1 MSEILPM
8 KDPQDESSN
17 DLSVQLNR
25 GQSGSSEENQI
36 YKKASFRISCISS
49 FLIHTI
55 IFLWVFIFSA
65 ETESRF
71 YGSGTA
77 VSLIGADEIPGGSAK
92 GKSGDVIP
100 RERKKVEIEK
110 IVVKKKILKKKQKT
124 LAKPILKK
132 KEKVRIISPEKKKKV
147 KKPKKKVKKAKIKVQ
162 KKTKKKIQNLSKK
175 RKPKKRIR
183 KKKKRRRRK
192 KKKINA
198 GQKRYQAYLKK
209 FEKKTRNEKK
219 NTKKPKQFKL
229 AQKENR
235 GKVQEGKSNKVKPKV
250 GYRGDGGGDG
260 QGGGSIQPSTGGIGN
275 VDTALKKFYG
285 TLIARIS
292 NFTEFPP
299 IGGIDS
305 LRVQFAVDIYR
316 NGKFRN
322 LRIEKYSGNK
332 TYDLSAKN
340 AILRA
345 FDPLVPAFPEAL
357 KEKMLQIGFRFCGAG
372 ICR

>member
-1 MSEILPM
+1 M

-92 GKSGDVIP
+92 GKSGDVIL
-100 RERKKVEIEK
+100 RGRKKVETEK
-110 IVVKKKILKKKQKT
+110 IVVKKKIPKKKQKTLVKPILKKKEKIVVKKKTFKKKQKT

-147 KKPKKKVKKAKIKVQ
+147 KKAKIKVQ
-162 KKTKKKIQNLSKK
+162 KKTEKKIQNLSKK

-192 KKKINA
+192 KKKINE

-209 FEKKTRNEKK
+209 FEKKN
-219 NTKKPKQFKL
+219 
-229 AQKENR
+229 KE
-235 GKVQEGKSNKVKPKV
+235 
-250 GYRGDGGGDG
+250 
-260 QGGGSIQPSTGGIGN
+260 
-275 VDTALKKFYG
+275 
-285 TLIARIS
+285 
-292 NFTEFPP
+292 
-299 IGGIDS
+299 
-305 LRVQFAVDIYR
+305 
-316 NGKFRN
+316 
-322 LRIEKYSGNK
+322 
-332 TYDLSAKN
+332 
-340 AILRA
+340 
-345 FDPLVPAFPEAL
+345 
-357 KEKMLQIGFRFCGAG
+357 
-372 ICR
+372 

>member
-92 GKSGDVIP
+92 GKSGDVIL
-100 RERKKVEIEK
+100 RGRKKVETEK
-110 IVVKKKILKKKQKT
+110 IVVKKKIPKKKQKT

-147 KKPKKKVKKAKIKVQ
+147 KKAKIKVQ
-162 KKTKKKIQNLSKK
+162 KKTEKKIQNLSKK

-192 KKKINA
+192 KKKINE

-229 AQKENR
+229 AQREKNE
-235 GKVQEGKSNKVKPKV
+235 KVREGRPNKVKPKV

-260 QGGGSIQPSTGGIGN
+260 QGGGSIRPSTGGIGN
-275 VDTALKKFYG
+275 VNSVLEKFYG
-285 TLIARIS
+285 TLAARIS

-299 IGGIDS
+299 IEGISS

-357 KEKMLQIGFRFCGAG
+357 KDKMLQIGFRFCGTG